1 MSNQPLV
8 TIGIPTYNR
17 CDLLLHS
24 IESIQNQTYR
34 RLEILI
40 SDNCSTDT
48 TSDVVNALKNTDA
61 RISYVRHP
69 KPIPVWDN
77 FSSPLNQAKG
87 EYFMWL
93 ADDDFISPNYVER
106 CVDFLTNHP
115 GYSLAAGVTVP
126 YPKESLP
133 DFRPITGDFS
143 SPKASE
149 RCLAYYRAALPSIN
163 GLFYGISKTADLRK
177 LKSIHCVGTDL
188 LWTSQLCL
196 LGKVRVL
203 DDIFWNFRLGGT
215 SATLSKTAKSFRLSK
230 FWVQFPALNFSYN
243 AAKCLLTSPLAKR
256 EMSLA
261 QRLGTALYVFIRILQ
276 THNPLLKRI
285 RGACMDVK
293 FKLITSFKNAF
304 KRTI

>member
-17 CDLLLHS
+17 CDLLLQS

-34 RLEILI
+34 HLEILI

-48 TSDVVNALKNTDA
+48 TYDVVNALKNTDS
-61 RISYVRHP
+61 RISYVRHQ
-69 KPIPVWDN
+69 KPIPLWNN
-77 FSSPLNQAKG
+77 FSTPLNQASG

-93 ADDDFISPNYVER
+93 ADDDLISPSYVES
-106 CVDFLTNHP
+106 CMDFLINHP

-133 DFRPITGDFS
+133 AFRSITGDFN
-143 SPKASE
+143 SPKASD

-177 LKSIHCVGTDL
+177 LESFHCVGTDL

-203 DDIFWNFRLGGT
+203 DDISWNFRLGGT
-215 SATLSKTAKSFRLSK
+215 SASLSKTARSFRLSR
-230 FWVQFPALNFSYN
+230 FWIRFPALNFAYN
-243 AAKCLLTSPLAKR
+243 AAKCLLSSPLAKR
-256 EMSLA
+256 EMTLV
-261 QRLGTALYVFIRILQ
+261 QRLCTALSVFICILQ
-276 THNPLLKRI
+276 THGSLRKEI
-285 RGACMDVK
+285 RSIWMDSK
-293 FKLITSFKNAF
+293 YRLIMAIKTVFT
-304 KRTI
+304 RHI